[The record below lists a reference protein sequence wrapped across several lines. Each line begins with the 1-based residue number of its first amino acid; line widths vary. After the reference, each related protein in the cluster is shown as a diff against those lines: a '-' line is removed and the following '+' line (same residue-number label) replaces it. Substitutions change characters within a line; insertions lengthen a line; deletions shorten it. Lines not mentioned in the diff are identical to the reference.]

1 MSKQLYHTV
10 YVVMIDGCKFTMY
23 SGWHYGKFSDI
34 KHDIILF
41 ESFDELMDWLSAN
54 SWFSGGLCRW
64 DYKLFGKVQR
74 KIVSGDYVFTAK
86 DFKSASYECYDEII
100 QDARIPQIVEKLS
113 ADDFWDYCRD
123 MISRGKAGPYSYAFN
138 GYIPWSR

>member
-1 MSKQLYHTV
+1 MSKQLHCTV
-10 YVVMIDGCKFTMY
+10 DAVIINGCKFMMY
-23 SGWHYGKFSDI
+23 GGWHYGELPI
-34 KHDIILF
+34 CHDTIRF

-74 KIVSGDYVFTAK
+74 KIVSGDHVFTAK
-86 DFKSASYECYDEII
+86 DFKSASYEHYTKII
-100 QDARIPQIVEKLS
+100 KDARIPQIAEKLP